1 MKFREKKNTDETSA
15 QHLPFGNFKFIFF
28 LKIVA
33 KSLDYII
40 SHNKFDKMMLNQV

>member
-1 MKFREKKNTDETSA
+1 MKIEPSICQLVILNS
-15 QHLPFGNFKFIFF
+15 FF
-28 LKIVA
+28 FSLKLVA